1 METYKGKHVK
11 SKEKPLVMV
20 VKNTKKGTS
29 MIIGVMDYNRSSNY
43 VKKYVI
49 CIALLFIFS
58 DFGQKFRIAA
68 EKTGARTKHDGFDTA
83 MIEVKNEDARPFMEE
98 LEHSTEI

>member
-1 METYKGKHVK
+1 MLK
-11 SKEKPLVMV
+11 SMLKFISLQ
-20 VKNTKKGTS
+20 
-29 MIIGVMDYNRSSNY
+29 
-43 VKKYVI
+43 KY
-49 CIALLFIFS
+49 S

>member
-1 METYKGKHVK
+1 MKF
-11 SKEKPLVMV
+11 SK
-20 VKNTKKGTS
+20 
-29 MIIGVMDYNRSSNY
+29 
-43 VKKYVI
+43 
-49 CIALLFIFS
+49 
-58 DFGQKFRIAA
+58 AA

>member
-1 METYKGKHVK
+1 MLK
-11 SKEKPLVMV
+11 SMLKFISLQ
-20 VKNTKKGTS
+20 
-29 MIIGVMDYNRSSNY
+29 
-43 VKKYVI
+43 KY
-49 CIALLFIFS
+49 S

-98 LEHSTEI
+98 LEHSTEIWASY

>member
-1 METYKGKHVK
+1 MLK
-11 SKEKPLVMV
+11 SIL
-20 VKNTKKGTS
+20 
-29 MIIGVMDYNRSSNY
+29 
-43 VKKYVI
+43 KYI
-49 CIALLFIFS
+49 SLQKYS

>member
-43 VKKYVI
+43 VKKYAILYELFLLIVI
-49 CIALLFIFS
+49 S
-58 DFGQKFRIAA
+58 
-68 EKTGARTKHDGFDTA
+68 ARNS
-83 MIEVKNEDARPFMEE
+83 E
-98 LEHSTEI
+98 